1 MPCSICKQL
10 QAISV
15 EHDSEGC
22 PFAPDIVCRRCHHRG
37 HLTSACTEVWHEAPT
52 TLEELIP
59 WSERRR
65 WGITSH
71 TPFSPSA
78 PRGSEEALEETPDI
92 NELRVPDSFKELT
105 GLLDTLGVKVEKKTK
120 PSEESCMKALKAYAV
135 AHGKRLIK
143 ASDVLG

>member
-1 MPCSICKQL
+1 MPCSICKLL
-10 QAISV
+10 QSISV

-22 PFAPDIVCRRCHHRG
+22 PFASDLVCRRCHHNG
-37 HLTSACTEVWHEAPT
+37 HLTSTCTEPWYEAPT

-71 TPFSPSA
+71 TPFSP
-78 PRGSEEALEETPDI
+78 PVIRGSEESFLETPDI
-92 NELRVPDSFKELT
+92 NELLVPESFKELT
-105 GLLDTLGVKVEKKTK
+105 GLLETLGIKVEKKTK

-143 ASDVLG
+143 STEVLG